1 MKGLFKTRVMLFSFI
16 MCLCWGVNALFAES
30 PQETTRFVS
39 LRSMEVNMRVGPG
52 TEYPIEWI
60 YVRQNLPVE
69 VIGEFGIWRKIRD
82 MEGTEGWV
90 HQTMASKNRTIAII
104 NEDAVMRRSDSSASK
119 AIALLKVGV
128 IAQLKRCRQ
137 NWCQVKVNKMKGWIQ
152 AHHVWGLH
160 PAEKINFKS

>member
-1 MKGLFKTRVMLFSFI
+1 MKNVSKRHNTPFVFIVGLFFLIKP
-16 MCLCWGVNALFAES
+16 ALAENN
-30 PQETTRFVS
+30 QETTRFVS
-39 LRSMEVNMRVGPG
+39 LRSTEVNMRVGPG

-82 MEGTEGWV
+82 MEGTEGWI
-90 HQTMASKNRTIAII
+90 HQTMASKNRTIAIV
-104 NEDAVMRRSDSSASK
+104 NEDALMHRADSSSSK
-119 AIALLKVGV
+119 SIALLKVGV
-128 IAQLKRCRQ
+128 IAQVKRCRQ

-160 PAEKINFKS
+160 SGEKVSFKS